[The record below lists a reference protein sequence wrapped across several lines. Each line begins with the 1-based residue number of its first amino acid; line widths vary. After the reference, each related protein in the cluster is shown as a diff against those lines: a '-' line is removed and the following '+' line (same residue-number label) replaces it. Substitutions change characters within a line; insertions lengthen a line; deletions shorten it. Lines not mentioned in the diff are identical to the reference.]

1 MRAKLFSVVGGL
13 AHQLGHWLHV
23 FPGNRRRMHMVRCFQ
38 NATTFTQVSG
48 LTKSQAEELLD
59 CLEAEGVVGC
69 QTDYEPGKG
78 FTVFRK

>member
-1 MRAKLFSVVGGL
+1 
-13 AHQLGHWLHV
+13 
-23 FPGNRRRMHMVRCFQ
+23 MVRCFQ
-38 NATTFTQVSG
+38 NATSFTQVSG

>member
-13 AHQLGHWLHV
+13 AHQLGHWLHI
-23 FPGNRRRMHMVRCFQ
+23 FRAGGRRAHMVRCFR
-38 NATTFTQVSG
+38 NAAPFTQVSG

-69 QTDYEPGKG
+69 QTEYEPGKG